1 MANYF
6 LNSDGSI
13 STSKKRNGTNYQLS
27 QDGKVSLINVSS
39 TQSSSLA
46 EYQKRKKELETQLLN
61 YKREEANPWWDKK
74 DNIIENVG
82 NVVYKLVGEKKED
95 RYKKDEQYDAL
106 EKEYAEINKKIDD
119 YLVEN
124 KKYDK
129 GLLGYAQKSAD
140 VTAGNV
146 RTSVDG
152 INSTILKATGQKPV
166 VYNSYAERVA
176 NKAISQSKGAEKVGL
191 EITGSV
197 ARMVPQMLMP
207 TKTASY
213 VMGFANYGGS
223 AYNQAKKEGYDEDKA
238 TLYGVTIGGLE
249 TGLQGLLG
257 GFESIYGKSVA
268 NRVTD
273 KIMRKIIT
281 NPTLR
286 SYITKVGGE
295 FTEEYLQEF
304 LNPIVRN
311 VILEEENG
319 ADFWNASNFEDGIKQ
334 FSKNFFNEQNL
345 YAGALGGLTSGIM
358 DSPALF
364 VNNQTNSNSN
374 VTKSPVPTVH
384 NIVVQENTK
393 KEQGT
398 GFSTVASSF
407 NEKNISPTSD
417 ALIASNRTSETD
429 RALASSYGNNNTNI
443 IKNQDNLNI
452 KQYTDNDINRFLT
465 GDNLIDGV
473 NAKLN
478 SFVEKYYDPIT
489 KKAKEHSVPTKTQKM
504 FLGRISDS
512 LAGKLNTLLNNS
524 KMIQKQIGKKYDTT
538 DTNIVISSNNIE
550 HSYNDHGI
558 EKRPG
563 QMDVTPESLSKY
575 GEVVSNPDYI
585 GLSSQL
591 SRGNT
596 PTFYFTKKINGYSVA
611 VEVLSTK
618 KQLYPE
624 SYYVFK
630 SDSKE
635 YLDFIKNNRLKK
647 AEDVVSNDI
656 MSNDINARG
665 DTSVA
670 FSDNN
675 IPQVDEN
682 VKLPVIGNNNTQN
695 VENNTNKV
703 MNPNE
708 ISQLNK
714 EDANTTPILPTKN
727 VSTGRGES
735 HFANNIENKTN
746 MLSKESKVEI
756 LDSNEVKYYQEV
768 TNKAS
773 LEKAFERLNEGGE
786 SETLNWFNKDS
797 TKATDVDVAE
807 GWILLKQYQ
816 DKIQNATDLA
826 TKDTETR
833 NMVQV
838 AKKLREMGTKAGQT
852 VQAYNILNRLTPE
865 GMVYYAQSE
874 LSEAFEVMSKNKTAE
889 WIESNRDK
897 FNITPQETEFI
908 MKTMQEVQQM
918 EDGYEKRVKL
928 AEIQNV
934 MTDKLPPSKGAGIK
948 AWMRISMLFNPKTQV
963 RNVMGN
969 AIIAPVNTFSDLFAS
984 IVDKQIAK
992 KTGVRT
998 TGTTDVKS
1006 YFSGFSKGAYQSYN
1020 DFKKGINTRNV
1031 QGNRFEITEGK
1042 SFNDNTSIGK
1052 GLNKVDSLLSF
1063 MLDAGDRTF
1072 YEATFTNS
1080 INNQLKLNNTTEVTQ
1095 DMVDIATTE
1104 ALSRTWQDNNG
1115 YTRFVLNVRKGLN
1128 ALNIGGYGLG
1138 DVLIPF
1144 AKTPANL
1151 TKAIVDYSPAG
1162 MIKTINE
1169 GINLKRSL
1177 SNGQYNAQM
1186 QHQFVQDLGKAT
1198 AGTMLY
1204 ILGIALAKVGIT
1216 TGESDDDKD
1225 VANFMKNT
1233 LGISSYSIKIGNKS
1247 FTYDWAQPIAAPL
1260 AITANIVQK
1269 QKDGTNLKENIM
1281 SSLDTAGNIL
1291 LEQSFLESLNT
1302 VLSNNEGIA
1311 TGIQE
1316 AIFELPSRAIPTVFK
1331 QITDLIDPVQ
1341 RQSFEKDKPLETAIN
1356 KVKTKVP
1363 ILSKTLAPSVDTM
1376 GREIQ
1381 KYGGKNNIF
1390 NVFLNPANVNTEN
1403 ISKSAAEI
1411 YRLYKSTGETNIMPR
1426 VAPYY
1431 INQNGEKINLNSS
1444 QREKYQKVSGKII
1457 ENNIDKLLKTSEYKN
1472 MSDKEKTEVINGI
1485 VNYSYNIAKKEVL
1498 DIELSNAY
1506 EKAYEYSKIGDI
1518 SDYYS
1523 FKASI
1528 VDTNKDTK
1536 RTSITNYLTNSK
1548 LDNKQLAFLYGSYYS
1563 SEETLNSLLDANVP
1577 IKEFIKFNSQ
1587 EFTTDYYSNGK
1598 AVSNS
1603 RRNKVIKYV
1612 NSLNLS
1618 VAQKAILIKMEYSSY
1633 DKYDKQIVNYIN
1645 NMNYSKFEKASLLKS
1660 FGFDNYDKYL
1670 IQYVNNMKISK
1681 TEKEDLLTEMGFT
1694 IRNGRVYS

>member
-1 MANYF
+1 MAILTLDEYKKKQHEQTPIKYTQGMNKSSILTFDEYKKTNDYQMLKSTYKGNLSTNALENY
-6 LNSDGSI
+6 
-13 STSKKRNGTNYQLS
+13 K
-27 QDGKVSLINVSS
+27 
-39 TQSSSLA
+39 
-46 EYQKRKKELETQLLN
+46 KRKKELETQLLN
-61 YKREEANPWWDKK
+61 YKREEANPWWDKN
-74 DNIIENVG
+74 DNVVENVG
-82 NVVYKLVGEKKED
+82 NVFHKLFFEKPED

-106 EKEYAEINKKIDD
+106 EKEYADINKKIDD

-124 KKYDK
+124 KTYNK

-166 VYNSYAERVA
+166 VYDSYAERIG

-197 ARMVPQMLMP
+197 ARMVPQMIMP
-207 TKTASY
+207 TKKASY

-223 AYNQAKKEGYDEDKA
+223 AYNQAIKEGYDDDKA

-249 TGLQGLLG
+249 MGLQGLLG
-257 GFESIYGKSVA
+257 GLDDIYGSSIA
-268 NRVTD
+268 GRATD
-273 KIMRKIIT
+273 KIMRKIIS
-281 NPTLR
+281 NPTVR

-319 ADFWNASNFEDGIKQ
+319 ANFWNQAGMENKIKQ
-334 FSKNFFNEQNL
+334 FAKNFFNEQNL

-364 VNNQTNSNSN
+364 VNKTNSNS
-374 VTKSPVPTVH
+374 VSTKPTVPTVQEIIAQEKNSATVSNA
-384 NIVVQENTK
+384 NIPRLTPETSS
-393 KEQGT
+393 GT
-398 GFSTVASSF
+398 SSF
-407 NEKNISPTSD
+407 NEETIFPTND

-429 RALASSYGNNNTNI
+429 GTLVSSIANNIAQSNETVKLPITSETNQNIASNTNDKFDNKYDFDYNTNQNINYERNAKFKNKTLNSIVFSKQVETSTTDFAVRDANYYYLINNAKDGFYDIAFRVKIEGNEDYLNYLDSKRGEENVNTIRRESVGNNENS
-443 IKNQDNLNI
+443 QSRLG
-452 KQYTDNDINRFLT
+452 NDSGNNVDAKREQSWSKY
-465 GDNLIDGV
+465 IDEV
-473 NAKLN
+473 LERYQSQRIESKYNSEESNAN
-478 SFVEKYYDPIT
+478 SIGE
-489 KKAKEHSVPTKTQKM
+489 
-504 FLGRISDS
+504 
-512 LAGKLNTLLNNS
+512 LNNS
-524 KMIQKQIGKKYDTT
+524 SFSSSAKQ
-538 DTNIVISSNNIE
+538 
-550 HSYNDHGI
+550 
-558 EKRPG
+558 
-563 QMDVTPESLSKY
+563 
-575 GEVVSNPDYI
+575 EVKVPLLTAD
-585 GLSSQL
+585 
-591 SRGNT
+591 
-596 PTFYFTKKINGYSVA
+596 KI
-611 VEVLSTK
+611 L
-618 KQLYPE
+618 
-624 SYYVFK
+624 
-630 SDSKE
+630 
-635 YLDFIKNNRLKK
+635 
-647 AEDVVSNDI
+647 
-656 MSNDINARG
+656 
-665 DTSVA
+665 
-670 FSDNN
+670 
-675 IPQVDEN
+675 
-682 VKLPVIGNNNTQN
+682 
-695 VENNTNKV
+695 
-703 MNPNE
+703 NPNE
-708 ISQLNK
+708 ISKISL
-714 EDANTTPILPTKN
+714 EDANTTPILPNKE

-735 HFANNIENKTN
+735 HFAKNIENKTN
-746 MLSKESKVEI
+746 MLSKESKAEI
-756 LDSNEVKYYQEV
+756 LDETEVNYYQEI
-768 TNKAS
+768 TNKGS
-773 LEKAFERLNEGGE
+773 LEKAFKRLNEGGK

-816 DKIQNATDLA
+816 DKIQNTTDLA
-826 TKDTETR
+826 TKDELNR
-833 NMVQV
+833 SMVQV
-838 AKKLREMGTKAGQT
+838 AKKMREMGTKAGQT

-874 LSEAFEVMSKNKTAE
+874 LSEAFEIMSKNKTAE
-889 WIESNRDK
+889 WIDNNREQ
-897 FNITPQETEFI
+897 FNLTPQETEFI

-918 EDGYEKRVKL
+918 EDGYNKKAKL
-928 AEIQNV
+928 GEIQSL
-934 MTDKLPPSKGAGIK
+934 MTDKLPPSKGSGIK

-969 AIIAPVNTFSDLFAS
+969 AIIAPVNWFGDLFAS
-984 IVDKQIAK
+984 AIDKQIAK

-998 TGTTDVKS
+998 TGTTDAKS
-1006 YFSGFSKGAYQSYN
+1006 YAKGFKEGAFQAYN
-1020 DFKKGINTRNV
+1020 DLKKGINTRNI
-1031 QGNRFEITEGK
+1031 QGNRFEINEGK
-1042 SFNDNTSIGK
+1042 SFNNNNTMGK
-1052 GLNKVDSLLSF
+1052 VLNRVDSILSF
-1063 MLDAGDRTF
+1063 MLDIGDRTF
-1072 YEATFTNS
+1072 YEGTFTNS

-1095 DMVDIATTE
+1095 DMIDIATTE

-1162 MIKTINE
+1162 MIKAINE
-1169 GINLKRSL
+1169 GINLNRSL
-1177 SNGQYNAQM
+1177 SNGQYNVQM
-1186 QHQFVQDLGKAT
+1186 QHKFVQDLGKAT

-1225 VANFMKNT
+1225 VANFLKNT

-1247 FTYDWAQPIAAPL
+1247 FSYDWAQPIAAPL
-1260 AITANIVQK
+1260 AMTANMVKK
-1269 QKDGTNLKENIM
+1269 QKEGVTLYENIV
-1281 SSLDTAGNIL
+1281 STLDTGLNVL
-1291 LEQSFLESLNT
+1291 FEQSFLESMSN
-1302 VLSNNEGIA
+1302 VLSESGEIG
-1311 TGIQE
+1311 TKLIEQ
-1316 AIFELPSRAIPTVFK
+1316 FLELPSRAVPTLFK
-1331 QITDLIDPVQ
+1331 QIADLIDPVQ
-1341 RQSFEKDKPLETAIN
+1341 RQTFEYGKPLETAIN
-1356 KVKTKVP
+1356 KVKAKVP
-1363 ILSKTLAPSVDTM
+1363 ILSKTLAPSVDTI

-1390 NVFLNPANVNTEN
+1390 NVFLNPVNVNTEN
-1403 ISKSAAEI
+1403 ISKSASEI

-1431 INQNGEKINLNSS
+1431 INQDGVKISLNSS
-1444 QREKYQKVSGKII
+1444 QREKYQKASGKII
-1457 ENNIDKLLKTSEYKN
+1457 EDNIDKLLKTSEYKN
-1472 MSDKEKTEVINGI
+1472 MSDKEKAEVINGI

-1528 VDTNKDTK
+1528 DDTNKDTK

-1563 SEETLNSLLDANVP
+1563 SKETLNSLLDANIP

-1587 EFTTDYYSNGK
+1587 EFTTDYYTNGK
-1598 AVSNS
+1598 AIANS
-1603 RRNKVIKYV
+1603 RKLKVIKYV

-1633 DKYDKQIVNYIN
+1633 DKYDNQIVSYIN
-1645 NMNYSKFEKASLLKS
+1645 KMNYTKFEKASLLKS
-1660 FGFDNYDKYL
+1660 FGFDYYDKYL
-1670 IQYVNNMKISK
+1670 IQYVNKMNITKA
-1681 TEKEDLLTEMGFT
+1681 EKEEMLKEMGFT
-1694 IRNGRVYS
+1694 IRNGKVYS